1 MCQVLIEFKHFY
13 MATHMYLK
21 LRNSNQ
27 DLTHK
32 QGMDLSVKMGLFLAL
47 LFTAFI
53 HHNCL
58 FIK

>member
-1 MCQVLIEFKHFY
+1 
-13 MATHMYLK
+13 MYLK
-21 LRNSNQ
+21 LHNSNQ